1 MKQTDDMELVESL
14 GLSRELTEFS
24 WTECRILN
32 DHEYMWAIQLHP
44 PIERDD
50 VMYFKIYN
58 NATPGIVPMF
68 NSTKCARI
76 SLLSPEYIHCSDCSK
91 EEWILNEDEK
101 NHLCKIL
108 DDFYWRVLVMQYQD
122 QLEAYDG
129 RQLNLYSFC
138 DDKIITNIPKPNYML
153 LPNKEG

>member
-1 MKQTDDMELVESL
+1 MKQIDDMKLVEQL

-32 DHEYMWAIQLHP
+32 DNSDYRWIIQLHP

-58 NATPGIVPMF
+58 NLVPGQTPML

-76 SLLSPEYIHCSDCSK
+76 SLLTPKYIHCSDCSK
-91 EEWILNEDEK
+91 EEWILNNNEK
-101 NHLCKIL
+101 NHLCEIL
-108 DDFYWRVLVMQYQD
+108 DDFYWKILLMQYQD

-129 RQLNLYSFC
+129 RKLNLYSLIN
-138 DDKIITNIPKPNYML
+138 DEIILNLEKPNYML
-153 LPNKEG
+153 LGDE